1 MTSSVPPTLPA
12 PRGRLHHGR
21 FHVGGRIRPAAPHAF
36 ALERFNVNPVAIP
49 AAPSETT
56 FRTRAASVL
65 GTCWA
70 NGPSNAC
77 PPSGVTVGDCTSEAG
92 YHGIAF
98 RQGIAGT
105 TPFMPTADQVLA
117 TYERD
122 SGYQYGNASTDS
134 GADEVTVLT
143 NAVVKGYANGDR
155 VTAFLS
161 VDPTNVPLRR
171 SISALFGGLMIC
183 LETPENLIAA
193 VPGDAQANGTFAD
206 PICTWGTGT
215 PDPTAGHCVFGSDLA
230 PSGQIVDS
238 WGMPILFTDDGI
250 AELAAPANGGGCYV
264 LLDTDVLV
272 VAIQTAPGALDYR
285 ALVTT
290 WDAEGGNVPVPG
302 QPAQTWLQIIE
313 AALGRVL

>member
-1 MTSSVPPTLPA
+1 MSGHLDPS
-12 PRGRLHHGR
+12 GRLHL
-21 FHVGGRIRPAAPHAF
+21 GGRVRPATPHTF
-36 ALERFNVNPVAIP
+36 ALARFNVNMSAIP
-49 AAPSETT
+49 VAPSETN
-56 FRTRAASVL
+56 FRAKSASVL
-65 GTCWA
+65 GICWL
-70 NGPSNAC
+70 NGPSNAK
-77 PPSGVTVGDCTSEAG
+77 PPNMGATVGDCTSEG
-92 YHGIAF
+92 GFHGLAF
-98 RQGIAGT
+98 RQGIAGAT
-105 TPFMPTADQVLA
+105 IFAPSCDQVLA
-117 TYERD
+117 NYSQN
-122 SGYQYGNASTDS
+122 SGYIEGQSATDS

-143 NAVVKGYANGDR
+143 NAVVRGYPNGDKP
-155 VTAFLS
+155 VAFMS
-161 VDPTNVPLRR
+161 VDPTNVALRR
-171 SISALFGGLMIC
+171 SMSALFGGLMIC

-285 ALVTT
+285 GLVTA

-302 QPAQTWLQIIE
+302 QSAQTWLQIIE